1 MLLTIRG
8 AAALVLPTVI
18 AVTLPHAGL
27 ALLTLL
33 VRLVVVQLH
42 GLADLFVV
50 LPAAALLL
58 LAGLRLLLL
67 LTIEI
72 LLVTHRELLS
82 AITAPDRSDSEIARP
97 I

>member
-58 LAGLRLLLL
+58 L
-67 LTIEI
+67 TIEI